1 MEHYEAKTIQ
11 ATFSA
16 ALAWLTAS
24 LGMLIVPIIMLTSAM
39 IIDYCTG
46 MAAAWKKADLSSKKG
61 VTGIIKKIG
70 YLVLVCVGLLVD
82 WLIYCGLETFNA
94 GSSYQFSFGVLVAIW
109 LIINELISILENL
122 GTIGVPVPMFLIKVI
137 KRLKITADNVGER
150 EDNKDE

>member
-1 MEHYEAKTIQ
+1 MQQIGEKSVQ
-11 ATFSA
+11 AVLAA
-16 ALAWLTAS
+16 ALTWLTAS
-24 LGMLIVPIIMLTSAM
+24 FGMLIVPIIMLTAAM

-46 MAAAWKKADLSSKKG
+46 MASAWKKATLSSKKG

-137 KRLKITADNVGER
+137 KRLKITADNVGES
-150 EDNKDE
+150 EDKKDE